1 MGSLIKHRFKPQG
14 GVFNW
19 MSKGENK
26 NNPMESL
33 ACSWLVNLHPLTY
46 PPPEIRV
53 KALSLV
59 GGRLTSHNLCCFVL
73 NFN

>member
-1 MGSLIKHRFKPQG
+1 MDSMGSLIKHRFKPQG

-33 ACSWLVNLHPLTY
+33 ACSWLVNL
-46 PPPEIRV
+46 PPARNKGLIMPY
-53 KALSLV
+53 
-59 GGRLTSHNLCCFVL
+59 
-73 NFN
+73 